1 MKTIVIQRYGGPEVL
16 AMRELPVPEPKP
28 GEIRIQVKAFG
39 VNRAEIHMREGHWGE
54 VSKITGIECVGIVDA
69 DPSGKLRRGQTVA
82 AVVGGMGRTAP
93 GSYAEYTC
101 VPMSNVFV
109 LGTTLSW
116 ADLAAIPES
125 YATAWGALFDIMS
138 LEPDHVVLI
147 RGATSALGQAAVS
160 IASDYGATVL
170 ATTRRPDRVSALED
184 LGASRVLIDHGVL
197 ANEVHG
203 IDGVL
208 DIVGNRVL
216 RDSLRM
222 LKKNGTLCEVG
233 FLGGMEPVEN
243 FNPLLDMPSGVNL
256 RFYGTGF
263 VLGNPDFPLAAI
275 PMQKIVEKVASGAYK
290 TKPARV
296 FPFAAIQDAH
306 RLMESD
312 EAWGKIVMT
321 V

>member
-1 MKTIVIQRYGGPEVL
+1 MKAIVIQHYGGPEVL
-16 AMRELPVPEPKP
+16 ASVELPVPEPKS

-39 VNRAEIHMREGHWGE
+39 VNRAEIHMREGHWGD
-54 VSKITGIECVGIVDA
+54 VSKITGIECVGVVDA
-69 DPSGKLRRGQTVA
+69 DPSGTLRRGQTVA
-82 AVVGGMGRTAP
+82 AVVGGLGRSVP

-101 VPMSNVFV
+101 VPVSNVFV
-109 LGTTLSW
+109 LDTTLSW

-138 LEPDHVVLI
+138 LEPHHVILI

-170 ATTRRPDRVSALED
+170 ATTRRTDRVKGLED
-184 LGASRVLIDHGVL
+184 LGASRVLIDDGVL

-222 LKKNGTLCEVG
+222 LKRTGTLCEVG

-243 FNPLLDMPSGVNL
+243 FNPLVDMPSGVKL

-263 VLGNPDFPLAAI
+263 VLGNPDFPLDAI
-275 PMQKIVEKVASGAYK
+275 PMQRIVEKVASGAYK
-290 TKPARV
+290 TKPAKV

-306 RLMESD
+306 RFMESD
-312 EAWGKIVMT
+312 EAFGKIVVMM
-321 V
+321 

>member
-1 MKTIVIQRYGGPEVL
+1 MRAMFIEAYGGPEQLVL
-16 AMRELPVPEPKP
+16 KNLPVPVPAPDEVL
-28 GEIRIQVKAFG
+28 IRVQALGI
-39 VNRAEIHMREGHWGE
+39 NRAETYFRRGAWGDVVR
-54 VSKITGIECVGIVDA
+54 VSGIECVGVVED
-69 DPSGKLRRGQTVA
+69 DPSGRLPKGRTVA
-82 AVVGGMGRTAP
+82 AIMGGLGRTRN
-93 GSYAEYTC
+93 GSYAEFTAA
-101 VPMSNVFV
+101 PAANVIP
-109 LGTTLSW
+109 LQTTLSW
-116 ADLAAIPES
+116 PELAAIPES

-233 FLGGMEPVEN
+233 FLGGMEPVEH

-256 RFYGTGF
+256 RFYGTGL

-275 PMQKIVEKVASGAYK
+275 PMQRIVEKVASGAYK

-296 FPFAAIQDAH
+296 FPFEAIQDAH

>member
-1 MKTIVIQRYGGPEVL
+1 MRAIVIEHYGGPEVL
-16 AMRELPVPEPKP
+16 ALRELPLPEPKP
-28 GEIRIQVKAFG
+28 GEIRIHVKAFG
-39 VNRAEIHMREGHWGE
+39 VNRAEIHMRGGHWGE
-54 VSKITGIECVGIVDA
+54 VSNITGIECVGVVDA

-82 AVVGGMGRTAP
+82 AVVGGMGRSIR

-109 LGTTLSW
+109 LETKLSW
-116 ADLAAIPES
+116 PDLAAIPES
-125 YATAWGALFDIMS
+125 YATAWGALFDNMA
-138 LEPDHVVLI
+138 LEPHHTVLI

-160 IASDYGATVL
+160 IASEYGATVL
-170 ATTRRPDRVSALED
+170 ATTRRRDRVSSLES
-184 LGASRVLIDHGVL
+184 LGASRVLIDDGAL
-197 ANEVHG
+197 SGEIHG

-208 DIVGNRVL
+208 DIVGNQVL

-233 FLGGMEPVEN
+233 FMGGAAPVEN

-256 RFYGTGF
+256 RFYATGL
-263 VLGNPDFPLAAI
+263 VLGDREFPLSDI
-275 PMQKIVEKVASGAYK
+275 PMQRIVEKVASGAYK

-296 FPFAAIQDAH
+296 FPLEAIQEAH

-312 EAWGKIVMT
+312 EAGGKIVVT

>member
-1 MKTIVIQRYGGPEVL
+1 MKTIVIQQYGGPEVL
-16 AMRELPVPEPKP
+16 VIRELPVPEPKP
-28 GEIRIQVKAFG
+28 GDIRIHVKAFG
-39 VNRAEIHMREGHWGE
+39 VNRAEIHMRAGHWGE
-54 VSKITGIECVGIVDA
+54 VSKISGIECVGVVDA
-69 DPSGKLRRGQTVA
+69 DPSGTLRRGQTVA
-82 AVVGGMGRTAP
+82 AIVGGMGRTLP

-109 LGTTLSW
+109 LDTTLSW

-138 LEPDHVVLI
+138 LQPNHVVLI
-147 RGATSALGQAAVS
+147 RGATSAVGQAAVS

-170 ATTRRPDRVSALED
+170 ATTRRTDRARRLED
-184 LGASRVLIDHGVL
+184 LGASRVLIDHGEL
-197 ANEVHG
+197 SSEVHG

-263 VLGNPDFPLAAI
+263 VLGTPEFPLSDI
-275 PMQKIVEKVASGAYK
+275 PMQTIVEKVASGAYK
-290 TKPARV
+290 TKPAKV
-296 FPFAAIQDAH
+296 FPFEAIQDAH

-312 EAWGKIVMT
+312 KAWGKVVVT